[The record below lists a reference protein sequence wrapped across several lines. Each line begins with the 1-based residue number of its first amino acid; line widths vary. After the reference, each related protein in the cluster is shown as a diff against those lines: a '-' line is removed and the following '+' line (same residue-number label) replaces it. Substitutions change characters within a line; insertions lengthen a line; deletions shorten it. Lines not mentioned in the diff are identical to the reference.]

1 MARTLRSDNQKD
13 PKERVPKN
21 VGAGSELFQ
30 SERQFDWTGCG
41 DFVPSPIDVARSD
54 KDRADMEPRGWHVAI
69 SSFIPISLN
78 R

>member
-21 VGAGSELFQ
+21 VGTGSELFQ

-54 KDRADMEPRGWHVAI
+54 KDRADMKPRGWHVAI
-69 SSFIPISLN
+69 SSFIPI
-78 R
+78 